1 MGGEP
6 GDPRGAGLPPAGQ
19 ERCHSLFAAPLGLG
33 GPSGSLRSRQGLC
46 LSASLSHPAQQS
58 CSSVLGPPAC
68 HLPRGPGPGGRVW
81 GEGPRSWRPEEAPGL
96 TSPWQSLGTVSSA
109 GNSGSWCAA
118 RAAENCVGSRR
129 QRRGPSAQALDS
141 GSRRAELPAGLG
153 LRFHPAA
160 RLRAAGPPCERP
172 G

>member
-1 MGGEP
+1 MGREP
-6 GDPRGAGLPPAGQ
+6 GDPRGAGLPPAG
-19 ERCHSLFAAPLGLG
+19 RRGVTACLRPPWALG
-33 GPSGSLRSRQGLC
+33 GPQGASRAAEDSAYQP
-46 LSASLSHPAQQS
+46 ASLIPAELLE
-58 CSSVLGPPAC
+58 CPGPTRLSPSKGPR
-68 HLPRGPGPGGRVW
+68 PRGARL

-109 GNSGSWCAA
+109 GNSGRWCAA

-129 QRRGPSAQALDS
+129 QRRGPSAQAPDS

-160 RLRAAGPPCERP
+160 RLRAAGPPCELP